1 MMINNIIEVIN
12 ILSIYVIGFV
22 YIRFI
27 EIKVIE
33 FMKNSGEFL

>member
-12 ILSIYVIGFV
+12 ILSIYIIGFV
-22 YIRFI
+22 YNRLI
-27 EIKVIE
+27 EIKVLE